1 MTLILNCRSA
11 PHDRYDLTRTMVV
24 AAASSSLRRCLATWL
39 WFSLLATLAGC
50 QRSLPAPAA
59 DVTASTA
66 RRVATLTARSADQYS
81 HGRLLLNSAS
91 LTAGIPGEGPL
102 NLDDIRNW
110 LADRS
115 NHEILDVALPLG
127 LGSGEDGNYYDPP
140 APLTRAKI
148 ELGRQLFFDPR
159 LSGDGKLAC
168 ATCHSPKQRF
178 TSDML
183 AHPRLREPAVVFN
196 RALGTLQFWDGR
208 ANSLE
213 DQVRFTLEHHDE
225 MNTTVEACVARVRSI
240 EGYRLQFE
248 AVFQRVDFAAICE
261 ALAAFERS
269 LVTSPSAW
277 DLDVD
282 LRRLEQETQTASEHE
297 SHSRERDQSLPALQ
311 RAVTRQPLSDAARR
325 GAELFFSER
334 TGCAR
339 CHSGPNFSDE
349 DFHDIGLREQKPD
362 TFTVRKEREDLGRFQ
377 VTEAETDRYAFKTP
391 TLRNVEL
398 TAPYMHDGRFDSLE
412 ATIAYF
418 VRGGDGNGHE
428 LAPLP
433 LSREETRDLIAF
445 LRALTSD
452 VPQPCEDRLPP

>member
-1 MTLILNCRSA
+1 
-11 PHDRYDLTRTMVV
+11 
-24 AAASSSLRRCLATWL
+24 
-39 WFSLLATLAGC
+39 
-50 QRSLPAPAA
+50 LPAPP
-59 DVTASTA
+59 VEVSASTA
-66 RRVATLTARSADQYS
+66 LRVATSTARLADQYS
-81 HGRLLLNSAS
+81 HGRLLLNSPS

-102 NLDDIRNW
+102 TLDDIRTW

-115 NHEILDVALPLG
+115 NHKALDLALPLG
-127 LGSGEDGNYYDPP
+127 LSLGEDQFPYEPP
-140 APLTRAKI
+140 EPLTRAKI

-183 AHPRLREPAVVFN
+183 AHPRLREPAVAFN

-213 DQVRFTLEHHDE
+213 DQVRFTLEHPDE

-248 AVFQRVDFAAICE
+248 AVFQRVDFAAISA

-277 DLDVD
+277 DLDVE

-297 SHSRERDQSLPALQ
+297 SQSLVRDQSLSALQ
-311 RAVTRQPLSDAARR
+311 RAVASQPLSDAARR

-349 DFHDIGLREQKPD
+349 EFHDIGLREQKPD

-377 VTEAETDRYAFKTP
+377 VTKAERDRYAFKTP

-418 VRGGDGNGHE
+418 VRGGEGNGHE
-428 LAPLP
+428 LTP
-433 LSREETRDLIAF
+433 LSLFPEETRDLVAF
-445 LRALTSD
+445 LRALTSE